1 MKTETERG
9 YLMTNDEKI
18 KTNKELAQEIV
29 KAWNNKLDDE
39 TQEEFEDRLKEKEEK
54 EFYRSYLLCQKIT
67 IVLCNFI

>member
-1 MKTETERG
+1 MRTETERG

-39 TQEEFEDRLKEKEEK
+39 TKEEFEDRLKEKEEK
-54 EFYRSYLLCQKIT
+54 E
-67 IVLCNFI
+67 

>member
-1 MKTETERG
+1 MRTETERG

-39 TQEEFEDRLKEKEEK
+39 TQ
-54 EFYRSYLLCQKIT
+54 
-67 IVLCNFI
+67 

>member
-1 MKTETERG
+1 MRTETERG

-29 KAWNNKLDDE
+29 KAGNNKLDDE

-54 EFYRSYLLCQKIT
+54 E
-67 IVLCNFI
+67 

>member
-39 TQEEFEDRLKEKEEK
+39 PQEEFEDRLKEKEEK
-54 EFYRSYLLCQKIT
+54 E
-67 IVLCNFI
+67 